1 MTVCTVLMERKME
14 FTKIDENST
23 VFPGEYVYHEPS
35 SAIVLAGAFNREED
49 YLRVLKDGKYLED
62 KICNFKKIKLS
73 DKEKRNKQVSSCGG
87 CKGI

>member
-1 MTVCTVLMERKME
+1 MIACMGSTGRKME
-14 FTKIDENST
+14 FSEIDENST

-73 DKEKRNKQVSSCGG
+73 DKEKRNKQVSNCGG